1 MPYRQARRTQ
11 RITCTERAAQACGGG
26 SRSASIARHRRMLYA
41 VPFRVGVVFTVASRT
56 GCRPCFHPGWSRVFG
71 EPLHNITCVSEGTL
85 GQDNRSTAGQACS
98 TLARHS
104 TTCPAQHH
112 LPGTAP
118 LARHSTTC
126 PAQHHLPGTAGQAWQ
141 HNLPGTAHV
150 KALHPDLRLSALCV
164 VPREGYL
171 AYQCSSVPDTPSSA
185 VGIPR
190 SIHAISGIRE
200 HR

>member
-71 EPLHNITCVSEGTL
+71 GPLHNITCVSEGTL

-98 TLARHS
+98 T
-104 TTCPAQHH
+104 
-112 LPGTAP
+112 

-190 SIHAISGIRE
+190 SIHAVSGIHE

>member
-1 MPYRQARRTQ
+1 MR
-11 RITCTERAAQACGGG
+11 RITCTECCAQTCGGG
-26 SRSASIARHRRMLYA
+26 SHSASIAHHRCMLYA
-41 VPFRVGVVFTVASRT
+41 VLFRVGVVFTVASRT

-71 EPLHNITCVSEGTL
+71 GPLHNITCVSEGAL
-85 GQDNRSTAGQACS
+85 GQDNRSTAGQTCS

-104 TTCPAQHH
+104 
-112 LPGTAP
+112 GTS
-118 LARHSTTC
+118 R
-126 PAQHHLPGTAGQAWQ
+126 Q

-171 AYQCSSVPDTPSSA
+171 AYLCSSVPDTPSSA

-190 SIHAISGIRE
+190 SIHAISGIHE

>member
-26 SRSASIARHRRMLYA
+26 SHSASIARHRCMLYA
-41 VPFRVGVVFTVASRT
+41 VPFRGGVVFTVASRT

-71 EPLHNITCVSEGTL
+71 GPLHNITCVSEGAL
-85 GQDNRSTAGQACS
+85 GQDNRSTAGQA
-98 TLARHS
+98 
-104 TTCPAQHH
+104 
-112 LPGTAP
+112 
-118 LARHSTTC
+118 
-126 PAQHHLPGTAGQAWQ
+126 WQ
-141 HNLPGTAHV
+141 HNMPGTAHV

-171 AYQCSSVPDTPSSA
+171 AYLCSSVPDTPSSA

-190 SIHAISGIRE
+190 SIHAISGIHE

>member
-1 MPYRQARRTQ
+1 MWRWQSLSVDCPPPPHA
-11 RITCTERAAQACGGG
+11 
-26 SRSASIARHRRMLYA
+26 L
-41 VPFRVGVVFTVASRT
+41 
-56 GCRPCFHPGWSRVFG
+56 CRPLPGWSCVHSG
-71 EPLHNITCVSEGTL
+71 IAHWMPPLLSSGLEPSFRRAI
-85 GQDNRSTAGQACS
+85 
-98 TLARHS
+98 
-104 TTCPAQHH
+104 AQHNMRIRGH
-112 LPGTAP
+112 TGPRQQKHSGTS
-118 LARHSTTC
+118 LQYTC